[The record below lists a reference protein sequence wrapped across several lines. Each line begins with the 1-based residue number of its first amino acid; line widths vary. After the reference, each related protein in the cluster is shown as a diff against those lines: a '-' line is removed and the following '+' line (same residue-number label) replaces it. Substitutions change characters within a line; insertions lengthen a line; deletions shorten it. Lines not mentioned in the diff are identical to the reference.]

1 MAHIFDFLVRH
12 GPTVLFAAVF
22 IEQIGIPLPASP
34 WLLAAGALS
43 ATGMMNW
50 YSALFAASCG
60 SVLADLIWFYL
71 GRREGTRVLNFLCRI
86 SLEPDSCVRRTQDL
100 FTKYGMKGV
109 LVAKFIPG
117 LNTVAPPLAGGSGVS
132 APRFF
137 LFDSLGAFLYTG
149 CFILVGAIFKR
160 QLDQVIAALSSL
172 GASAVALVVGLFALY
187 IGYKFFQR
195 HRLLKELRT
204 TRITVDELY
213 KKLQTGDT
221 PVIVDLRSTAEL
233 QRDPA
238 LIQGARHMTLDEFKS
253 WQREIPQDR
262 EIVLYCS
269 CPNEVT
275 SARMALLLRRNGIKR
290 VRPLLGGLDAWRERN
305 YPIESKNIVAVGV
318 SGTGVKT
325 MQ

>member
-1 MAHIFDFLVRH
+1 MAHILDFLVRH

-22 IEQIGIPLPASP
+22 IEQIGVPLPASP

-43 ATGMMNW
+43 ATGDMNW
-50 YSALFAASCG
+50 YSALFAAACG

-71 GRREGTRVLNFLCRI
+71 GRREGVRVLHFLCRI

-109 LVAKFIPG
+109 LVAKFVPG
-117 LNTVAPPLAGGSGVS
+117 LNTVAPPLAGSSGIS
-132 APRFF
+132 APRYF
-137 LFDSLGAFLYTG
+137 LFDGLGALLYTG

-160 QLDQVIAALSSL
+160 QLDQVISALASL
-172 GASAVALVVGLFALY
+172 GSSAVAVVLGLFALY
-187 IGYKFFQR
+187 LGYKYFQR
-195 HRLLKELRT
+195 HRLLKELRM

-213 KKLQTGDT
+213 KMVQTGDT
-221 PVIVDLRSTAEL
+221 PVIVDLRSMAEV
-233 QRDPA
+233 QRDPS
-238 LIQGARHMTLDEFKS
+238 LIQGARHMTMEELKL
-253 WQREIPQDR
+253 WQKEIPPDR

-305 YPIESKNIVAVGV
+305 YPIEPNIVAVGV
-318 SGTGVKT
+318 GGTGVKT
-325 MQ
+325 LQ

>member
-22 IEQIGIPLPASP
+22 VEQIGIPLPASP

-43 ATGMMNW
+43 ATGNMNW
-50 YSALFAASCG
+50 YSALFAAACG
-60 SVLADLIWFYL
+60 SVLADLIWFHL
-71 GRREGTRVLNFLCRI
+71 GRRGGTRVLNFLCRI

-117 LNTVAPPLAGGSGVS
+117 LNTVAPPLAGSSGVS
-132 APRFF
+132 APRYF
-137 LFDSLGAFLYTG
+137 LFDGLGSLLYAG

-160 QLDQVIAALSSL
+160 QLDQVIAALSNL
-172 GASAVALVVGLFALY
+172 GASAVAVVVGLLALY
-187 IGYKFFQR
+187 LGYKYFQR

-213 KKLQTGDT
+213 KKLQAGDA
-221 PVIVDLRSTAEL
+221 PVIVDLRSAAEV
-233 QRDPA
+233 QRDPS
-238 LIQGARHMTLDEFKS
+238 LIQGARHMTIEELKS
-253 WQREIPQDR
+253 WQREIPADR

-275 SARMALLLRRNGIKR
+275 SAKMALLLQRNGIKR
-290 VRPLLGGLDAWRERN
+290 VRPLMGGLDAWRERN
-305 YPIESKNIVAVGV
+305 YPIEPHLVAVGV
-318 SGTGVKT
+318 GGTGVKT
-325 MQ
+325 LQ